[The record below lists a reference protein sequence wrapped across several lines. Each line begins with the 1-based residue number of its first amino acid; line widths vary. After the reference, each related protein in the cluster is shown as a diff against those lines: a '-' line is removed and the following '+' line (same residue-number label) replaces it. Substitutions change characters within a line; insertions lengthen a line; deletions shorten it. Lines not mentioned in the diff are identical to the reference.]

1 MYLDD
6 EARKH
11 NSEIVWREVSGA
23 HPFRLV
29 DVKDPFGLVLRF
41 WDPKNTVEAHLR
53 QTFSWSTRQ
62 QMNEYDGTPPPPEQ
76 LIGAVLGEFNQLIEG
91 PCLYEERLFADIK
104 LADDALIHCPRM
116 IEPVEKIRHN
126 RILLEE
132 VCWPY
137 IARSNG
143 FTQNLNR
150 LVSWAGFLLGGKTVR
165 GEENG
170 EAYFTPLDV
179 ALEAITRLAEG
190 RAVWLPQKSKFL
202 TFAYHVMRSIVS
214 HELEKSENKT
224 IRIGQSL
231 PQNDDA
237 STREDETQIPD
248 PGRDGMANVINAEY
262 MNIMERFPE
271 DSLERKV
278 LEVVY
283 CGKGDERPGEIGAIL
298 GVSASEVTKAKKN
311 VKEVL
316 AQVNYRNDGR

>member
-1 MYLDD
+1 MNLDD

-29 DVKDPFGLVLRF
+29 DVKDPFGFVLKF

-104 LADDALIHCPRM
+104 LADDALIHCSRM

-150 LVSWAGFLLGGKTVR
+150 LVSGARAILVGKIFR
-165 GEENG
+165 GDL
-170 EAYFTPLDV
+170 FPLDV
-179 ALEAITRLAEG
+179 AMEAITHLADG
-190 RAVWLPQKSKFL
+190 RAVWQPQKSRFL
-202 TFAYHVMRSIVS
+202 TFANLVMRSIVS

-231 PQNDDA
+231 SQNDDV

-283 CGKGDERPGEIGAIL
+283 CGRGDERPGEIGAIL

-316 AQVNYRNDGR
+316 AQLSYRNDGR